1 MIKKMYNLTTNELTK
16 LLIKPSIIVVIA
28 IIFISSIL
36 IPIIPK
42 VFMSHASGLTSQIY
56 QFQLGAASGEL
67 KNLDT
72 KKDSGKAKAAFL
84 KSQEAQV
91 NLLINSKV
99 ETTSWRYTEANKYLE
114 VLYKIDAINL
124 LKENITPA
132 TILASVPAGN
142 PTLAPEV
149 VNEYARLSTNE
160 YPAVLKK
167 LNKEKTTIYNNI
179 KDNNYIE
186 HFTKEINAN
195 KAQVKILETELASLN
210 AKLKKEPSSFILKH
224 SITST
229 NNAINGLKSVIK
241 IDQYR
246 IDHKIP
252 FDMTSWKSAT
262 LTNLA
267 QITPPSYTQMVTK
280 TEFLSSPHG
289 TTTYEEYVAKF
300 NHDQTKL
307 NAQIKADWYSLEHN
321 IPQTQFQSS
330 SSRDITNS
338 FISLYAIVA
347 IIFMIILAG
356 GVVSVEFSKETI
368 KLLLIRPVS
377 RFKVLLSK
385 LIAVYIVGYAV
396 LFGSMIL
403 VTISSGV
410 LFGFGDYLTPV
421 IKVSSGIVESHNYF
435 GVLILAILYLSLSLL
450 LFGAFAFMLSAV
462 TKSTA
467 VSVSSSIIIFIG
479 APIVTIILFTKSLIF
494 FDITPL
500 PYLNLPFVG
509 VIKTF
514 SQSKAILNNSLGG
527 IEIIILAIIL
537 AIIGFVVFIKSDVN
551 R

>member
-42 VFMSHASGLTSQIY
+42 VFMSHASGLTSEIY
-56 QFQLGAASGEL
+56 QFQLGAATGEL

-91 NLLINSKV
+91 KLLIDSKV
-99 ETTSWRYTEANKYLE
+99 EEAGWRSTEASKYLE

-124 LKENITPA
+124 LKENISSA
-132 TILASVPAGN
+132 TISASIPAGTISLDPSVLKL
-142 PTLAPEV
+142 PTS
-149 VNEYARLSTNE
+149 EYA
-160 YPAVLKK
+160 AALKK
-167 LNKEKTTIYNNI
+167 LNTEKTTLYNNI
-179 KDNNYIE
+179 KENNYIE
-186 HFTKEINAN
+186 HFTKEITNT
-195 KAQVKILETELASLN
+195 KAQIKTLEAELVPLN
-210 AKLKKEPSSFILKH
+210 KKFKKEPTSLTLEDKIR
-224 SITST
+224 SIY
-229 NNAINGLKSVIK
+229 INISALKSIIK

-246 IDHKIP
+246 VDHKIP
-252 FDMTSWKSAT
+252 FSMTNWKSAT
-262 LTNLA
+262 LSNLA
-267 QITPPSYTQMVTK
+267 TIIPSSQNPMVTK
-280 TEFLSSPHG
+280 TQFLSNPHG
-289 TTTYEEYVAKF
+289 RVTYEQYVAKF
-300 NHDQTKL
+300 KHDQTTF
-307 NAQIKADWYSLEHN
+307 NNQIKADWYSLEHN

-467 VSVSSSIIIFIG
+467 VSVASSIIIFIG

-509 VIKTF
+509 VIRAF
-514 SQSKAILNNSLGG
+514 SQSKAILNNTLGG
-527 IEIIILAIIL
+527 IEIVILAIIL